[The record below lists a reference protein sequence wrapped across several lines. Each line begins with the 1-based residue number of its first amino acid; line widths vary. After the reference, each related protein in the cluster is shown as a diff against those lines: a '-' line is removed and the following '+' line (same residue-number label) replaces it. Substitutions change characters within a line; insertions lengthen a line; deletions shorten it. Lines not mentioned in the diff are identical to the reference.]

1 MSLLFTTEFSMEIS
15 YSIDKYQRMFDIFL
29 KASPTMKCIKFI
41 ELHKVYEKEKGWNP
55 KMSDFYC

>member
-1 MSLLFTTEFSMEIS
+1 
-15 YSIDKYQRMFDIFL
+15 MFDIFL